1 MSEADSAEAETIT
14 GETNIENSKN
24 PEMSEPLG
32 EFLRV
37 SIIL

>member
-1 MSEADSAEAETIT
+1 MPEADSAGADTIT

-24 PEMSEPLG
+24 PEMSEPSG

-37 SIIL
+37 SII